1 MSTERHLSADQL
13 RGLWKDEFL
22 PSIRREIKTE
32 IQALKSSIK
41 LLTERCDAM
50 EQSQEFI
57 SKKYDTVIQALQ
69 SSKGETMKLDNKYK
83 EITDLLEEKR
93 DEVEQTTRKHEETLY

>member
-1 MSTERHLSADQL
+1 MSTEMYLSADQL
-13 RGLWKDEFL
+13 RGMWKDECL

-50 EQSQEFI
+50 EQAQDFKI
-57 SKKYDTVIQALQ
+57 
-69 SSKGETMKLDNKYK
+69 K
-83 EITDLLEEKR
+83 EIR
-93 DEVEQTTRKHEETLY
+93 YCHSSPAMFQR

>member
-1 MSTERHLSADQL
+1 M
-13 RGLWKDEFL
+13 WKDEFL

-50 EQSQEFI
+50 EQSQDFI
-57 SKKYDTVIQALQ
+57 SKKYDSH
-69 SSKGETMKLDNKYK
+69 SSPAKFQ
-83 EITDLLEEKR
+83 R
-93 DEVEQTTRKHEETLY
+93 